1 MDYWMKLDF
10 PTPPA
15 PPTGSPPNTTI
26 NPRPGHSTQWAAKRP
41 RSALCQGRNLNK
53 GNRTNRTDRQNRE
66 NKKNRTN
73 INNRQNRMDILR
85 KNRSRTCV
93 RERFLRK
100 VIVSVIFYECYA
112 RILLLPEST
121 TTSIIV
127 G

>member
-26 NPRPGHSTQWAAKRP
+26 NPRPGHSTPWAAKRP

-53 GNRTNRTDRQNRE
+53 GNRTNRTDRQNR
-66 NKKNRTN
+66 
-73 INNRQNRMDILR
+73 MDILR
-85 KNRSRTCV
+85 KNRSRTHV

-112 RILLLPEST
+112 RILLLPDST